1 MVNLIWWNKN
11 WGFELISLSFNKH
24 FSDHLLLL
32 KALLSW
38 ASCFFGIL
46 NKGAT
51 VVSRKGDQEHRRDIK
66 GVSPNLQLINDKV
79 CCYKGSESVAGMP
92 HTKRS
97 DPEHVMMMSCSM
109 VSLGS
114 LSPTQLLTS
123 IFLHSLCFL
132 VELGAKL
139 SGPSRSHSI
148 QTNCNLKPW
157 GS

>member
-11 WGFELISLSFNKH
+11 WGFELISLPFNKH

-51 VVSRKGDQEHRRDIK
+51 VVSRKGGQEHRRDIK

-79 CCYKGSESVAGMP
+79 WCYKGSESVAGMP
-92 HTKRS
+92 HTKQS
-97 DPEHVMMMSCSM
+97 DPKHVMDDESLNGLTR
-109 VSLGS
+109 VSESHSVADTHFSPSAVLPCRIGGKTLGS
-114 LSPTQLLTS
+114 FQVTFHPD
-123 IFLHSLCFL
+123 
-132 VELGAKL
+132 
-139 SGPSRSHSI
+139 
-148 QTNCNLKPW
+148 
-157 GS
+157 